1 VNCEDVRSKLTAYL
15 DGELEDNRGSAV
27 RGHLRGCDACRA
39 MAADEAALRDGLRA
53 LPPLDPPNA
62 LWSGIQARL
71 AAEEVADSERPAWR
85 RALARLGERWRPMAP
100 QLALG
105 TMALAIAVLVLAVRY
120 RDSQQPTTPVASN
133 GPALPVPAAPQVAVP
148 AVPAMP
154 PMPPMPGDVVAELA
168 SDRTDRTSTYQHVA
182 DALVEDA
189 MTARANW
196 PDDHKQAF
204 DAKLAGFKTELAAAP
219 EGRGR
224 DKVYRAMIRYLQNAA
239 IRDEVAA
246 TSLADT
252 RGAP

>member
-1 VNCEDVRSKLTAYL
+1 VKCDDVRSKLTAYL

-39 MAADEAALRDGLRA
+39 MATDEAGLRDGLRS

-120 RDSQQPTTPVASN
+120 RDSRQPDPGTAPLASNPPSAIAPVA
-133 GPALPVPAAPQVAVP
+133 PTIAT
-148 AVPAMP
+148 P
-154 PMPPMPGDVVAELA
+154 PIPGDVVAELA
-168 SDRTDRTSTYQHVA
+168 SDRTDRTSSYQHVA

-189 MTARANW
+189 MTARASW
-196 PDDHKQAF
+196 PDDHKQLF
-204 DAKLAGFKTELAAAP
+204 DAKLADFKKDLAAAP

-224 DKVYRAMIRYLQNAA
+224 DKVYRTMIRYLQNAA
-239 IRDEVAA
+239 IRDEVTA
-246 TSLADT
+246 TSFADT
-252 RGAP
+252 KGAP

>member
-1 VNCEDVRSKLTAYL
+1 MNCEDVRSKLTAYL

-27 RGHLRGCDACRA
+27 RGHLRGCDTCRA
-39 MAADEAALRDGLRA
+39 MATDEAALRDGLRA

-120 RDSQQPTTPVASN
+120 RDSRYTEPVASN
-133 GPALPVPAAPQVAVP
+133 PQL
-148 AVPAMP
+148 PAMP
-154 PMPPMPGDVVAELA
+154 LPAHQQPAPELALVIPGDVTTELA
-168 SDRTDRTSTYQHVA
+168 SDRSDRTATQQRVVDH
-182 DALVEDA
+182 LVDEA
-189 MTARANW
+189 TKASASW
-196 PDDHKQAF
+196 PDDRKQAF
-204 DAKLAGFKTELAAAP
+204 DTKVAGFRNQLAAAP

-224 DKVYRAMIRYLQNAA
+224 DKVYRAMMRYLQNAA
-239 IRDEVAA
+239 IRDAVSD
-246 TSLADT
+246 TTFADT
-252 RGAP
+252 KGAP

>member
-1 VNCEDVRSKLTAYL
+1 MKCDDVRSKLTAYL
-15 DGELEDNRGSAV
+15 DGELEDTRGSAV

-39 MAADEAALRDGLRA
+39 MASDEAELRDGLRA

-71 AAEEVADSERPAWR
+71 AAEEVADSERPGWR
-85 RALARLGERWRPMAP
+85 RALTRVAARWRPMAP

-120 RDSQQPTTPVASN
+120 RDSRQPEPGTAPLAGNAPTAPVQQP
-133 GPALPVPAAPQVAVP
+133 L
-148 AVPAMP
+148 AM
-154 PMPPMPGDVVAELA
+154 MAPMPGDVIAELA
-168 SDRTDRTSTYQHVA
+168 SDRADRTATYQHVA

-204 DAKLAGFKTELAAAP
+204 DTKLAAFKAELAAAP

-224 DKVYRAMIRYLQNAA
+224 DKVYRSMIRYLQNAA
-239 IRDEVAA
+239 IRDEVSA
-246 TSLADT
+246 TSLAGT